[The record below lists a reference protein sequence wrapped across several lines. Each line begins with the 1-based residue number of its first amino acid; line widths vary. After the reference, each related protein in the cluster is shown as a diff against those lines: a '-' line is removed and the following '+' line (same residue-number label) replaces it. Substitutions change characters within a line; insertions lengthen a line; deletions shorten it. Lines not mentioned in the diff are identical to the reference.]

1 VRRAVL
7 IWNPTA
13 GARRQQRLLA
23 AVLPELAAAGVAAEP
38 VPTAGAG
45 DATRLAAAAAA
56 GGADLVLALGGD
68 GTVREA
74 AAGLLGGEVPL
85 GILPGGTT
93 NVLAHALEIPA
104 DPRAA
109 ARLAAT
115 VRPRRVDVGRCAG
128 QPFLMMASAGFD
140 SFLLERLDPRLKRSF
155 GRLGIL
161 AQGIAELPR
170 YAWPRLE
177 LAADGEPI
185 EASFAAV
192 CNIPFYGGAF
202 ALAPGA
208 CCDDGRLDL
217 VTYRGSGIVSAVGFA
232 LALAR
237 GGHLDRGDVAVRRV
251 ERVVLSGPAGAAVQI
266 DGDASGAEL
275 PVEIAVDPR
284 PLALLAPRGPLFGGA
299 DPTDLL
305 PPR

>member
-1 VRRAVL
+1 M
-7 IWNPTA
+7 
-13 GARRQQRLLA
+13 LA
-23 AVLPELAAAGVAAEP
+23 AEGVEAEP
-38 VPTAGAG
+38 VPTEGPG
-45 DATRLAAAAAA
+45 DATRLAAQAAAA
-56 GGADLVLALGGD
+56 GADLVLALGGD

-93 NVLAHALEIPA
+93 NVLAHALELPA

-115 VRPRRVDVGRCAG
+115 IRPRRVDVGRCAG
-128 QPFLMMASAGFD
+128 RPFLMMASAGFD

-155 GRLGIL
+155 GRLGIV
-161 AQGIAELPR
+161 AQGLAELPR

-177 LAADGEPI
+177 LAADGEPV

-192 CNIPFYGGAF
+192 CNIPFYGGTF
-202 ALAPGA
+202 AMAPGA

-217 VTYRGSGIVSAVGFA
+217 VTFRGHGVISAIQFA

-237 GGHLDRGDVAVRRV
+237 GGHLDRRDVEVRRV

-266 DGDASGAEL
+266 DGDTSGAEL
-275 PVEIAVDPR
+275 PVEIEVDAR
-284 PLALLAPRGPLFGGA
+284 PLALLAPPGPMAA
-299 DPTDLL
+299 DPGSADPL
-305 PPR
+305 PPG